1 MNILELKRSA
11 RGYFYREG
19 GDEQNYPTALAST
32 LGSYQ
37 GDDASRYGAAAAY
50 AGYTPEQIASAI
62 NTSRQQG
69 FSEADVAIG
78 LSRFLS
84 SPAAVAAALAANP
97 INNASTPAPVVP
109 AAGVAKNG
117 PSAGQ
122 QLAAVMGK
130 TGGGGPNV
138 DIPITEYI
146 EAYQSVN
153 PDGTINRYDT
163 QGNFV
168 TTYTSNGSDIVGDF
182 FAGIDSSLGLSKGL
196 TSIGKG
202 LEDLDNTL
210 GLSKNAPAIVGFAAS
225 YFLPGIGQA
234 LGQSLVNAGV
244 ITGAAIPYATTIGT
258 ALAQTGVSVAQ
269 GKPLDQA
276 LGDAILSG
284 GMSELTQAY
293 GSRVKSAI
301 GQITDNPI
309 AQKAIFKA
317 GTDVVTAV
325 AQGKSGDQVLQGIG
339 KSVVSTVAGEAANEL
354 VKNIPGINSL
364 PDAAKK
370 VVTSGIATSIQG
382 GDGTKSMLD
391 TALREGTNYVLDAV
405 TSTPIAPGTAGTTG
419 AMQGGFGPG
428 AVTPTPT
435 PTPAPSITDTLTKTG
450 LQETTPS
457 PVAGIPAETTPITQ
471 GAVTGTALPPSGG
484 TGIKGGAADASTGT
498 NYVTPIK
505 GGAADASTGTN
516 YVTPITGGAADA
528 STGTDIES
536 TLVANGLTSKPG
548 ETSMAQTASQ
558 TGGTNTT
565 NADEWGDLQGAM
577 DAATARGINAKA
589 PTFGE
594 AFSSWRTALGAN
606 GTFPWTDPKTGITK
620 VFTTDYAPATV
631 AAISANPSAE
641 ATANPKLNTY
651 VLGKLLD
658 SQNIKSS
665 DFNPADLSG
674 IEMVSFFQNYIK
686 ATPEQQSRLLN
697 GSDASTY
704 KVFDKL
710 IKETAAVNPTGA
722 LAPPPYSGTGSIQED
737 PSTHYVDVAKAGLS
751 LAASDLASLGVRG
764 LQVIGGTLGLDAP
777 TLQQTQK
784 LLTDDKKKTL
794 SQLVGFEKA
803 VAGGI
808 ASGIESAATF
818 LIGGPYA
825 SVATL
830 TGMGANSS
838 WLEGVEKKLSD
849 SDNAKR
855 TAVMTAAELVG
866 EMLGVPGLK
875 QVMKGIPV
883 TGSVDE
889 IISAFKRQGAGLL
902 NEQASELLTTTM
914 QFAADKFASFGL
926 NKNATFGD
934 YVDALKDTVV
944 ATAAGVGTSGSI
956 ATSARSLNNAIE
968 SGAATDR
975 TLVYPSIV
983 STDADAPNKPVNTV
997 SEIAA
1002 AFADTGMPITAK
1014 VLNDFAT
1021 TPKSEL
1027 AEKATVYA
1035 DPLVTD
1041 ATEARE
1047 IAREL
1052 GYTNPSQQVLDSL
1065 VGPKSEAEARTELDA
1080 FLESMSS
1087 FEAGKPVNAAA
1098 AQEIVKDLGLTNMSD
1113 ADAISLANKIVQS
1126 VPEDKLAPPADDF
1139 LDKPGVTTEAP
1150 PVITSAEVSK
1160 IVTDALAANPSLTPK
1175 QVADIVDNAV
1185 KTIPLGT
1192 TAADVQKIVDAAVKT
1207 IPAGP
1212 STQDVKKIVTDALA
1226 ANPSLTEVQVTKV
1239 VNDAI
1244 AKVPTGTTTADVQ
1257 KIVDAAVKTIPAGPS
1272 AQDVSKAVTDA
1283 TKNLATTTSV
1293 AEMERRLADAVQA
1306 AKASGLSG
1314 DAVLKT
1320 AIDKVAADQG
1330 TSAASLLS
1338 KIGTTEAALKTQ
1350 FATELS
1356 GVKTQI
1362 SQLGQNLSDEIQA
1375 AKDVGLAGDAA
1386 LQAGLS
1392 SLSSKMGTSQTE
1404 LLKQLGTT
1412 ESALKTQFATQVAGL
1427 DTKFSQAIADAKA
1440 SGLAGDAA
1448 LSKAIATVAAAQ
1460 KTDSATL
1467 LKQLGTTEAALKT
1480 QFATDIG
1487 AVKTSVADLQT
1498 KITSTIAANEAAG
1511 LTRDQA
1517 TAKAV
1522 SDVANNLGTTK
1533 TDLLKQLGTTEAAL
1547 SAKVATVAQDLSSQL
1562 NAQSKTFMDALVSQG
1577 MGQKEALATAIAA
1590 QNKVVAEGQATTKT
1604 AIEGLSAAQ
1613 QKEVADRVAA
1623 GQKTDD
1629 AIAAV
1634 KATVSTGQAATQAAI
1649 GNLSAAQQKEVA
1661 DRVAAGQATD
1671 AAIAAVK
1678 ATVETGQA
1686 ALESK
1691 LTEQGKNFRDALV
1704 QQGMDQSQA
1713 LETAIAA
1720 QTKLVAE
1727 GQSATKTAI
1736 RELSKAQQQ
1745 EVVDRVAAGQK
1756 TDEAIA
1762 AVQKVVTIGQAETET
1777 KLDAQGKSFRD
1788 ALIAQGMGQQQA
1800 LETAIAAQTKLVAE
1814 GQNATNL
1821 RIDELVKQGMT
1832 YQQATQKAIT
1842 EMSTGFTAQLTGAEK
1857 ARQEQASAWE
1867 AQRRLDLTEA
1877 EKKRDLD
1884 RKAELDRAAA
1894 AEKARQ
1900 IEITNQ
1906 KAREAANLK
1915 TIQKGQIRGQM
1926 QTGLQGL
1933 IGGLQQQ
1940 ATQMSAPGVVET
1952 VKATPGFDFGSP
1964 LNVGFFGGYESQKLP
1979 TKNEESLKIATG
1991 GYLDDLLEAIR

>member
-19 GDEQNYPTALAST
+19 GDEQNYPT
-32 LGSYQ
+32 
-37 GDDASRYGAAAAY
+37 
-50 AGYTPEQIASAI
+50 P
-62 NTSRQQG
+62 
-69 FSEADVAIG
+69 
-78 LSRFLS
+78 
-84 SPAAVAAALAANP
+84 
-97 INNASTPAPVVP
+97 TPAPFSNQSDYYFATQAP
-109 AAGVAKNG
+109 APAPAPVSAPPIVATTG
-117 PSAGQ
+117 PAAGQ
-122 QLAAVMGK
+122 QLAAVIGT

-138 DIPITEYI
+138 DIPVTQYI
-146 EAYQSVN
+146 EGYESVN

-202 LEDLDNTL
+202 LEDLDSAL
-210 GLSKNAPAIVGFAAS
+210 GLSKNAPAIVSAAAA

-244 ITGAAIPYATTIGT
+244 LTGAAATPAMATTIGT

-269 GKPLDQA
+269 GKPLDEA
-276 LGDAILSG
+276 ITNAIISVGLG
-284 GMSELTQAY
+284 AY
-293 GSRVKSAI
+293 GADIKSAI
-301 GQITDNPI
+301 SQITTNPV
-309 AQKAIFKA
+309 AQNAIFKA
-317 GTDVVTAV
+317 GTDVVAAV
-325 AQGKSGDQVLQGIG
+325 AQGKTGDQIVQGIG
-339 KSVVSTVAGEAANEL
+339 NSIVSSVAGAAANEL
-354 VKNIPGINSL
+354 VKNIPGIDSL

-370 VVTSGIATSIQG
+370 TITSGIATTIQG
-382 GDGTKSMLD
+382 GDGTKSMLN

-419 AMQGGFGPG
+419 AMQGGFGEGVATGTAGTTG
-428 AVTPTPT
+428 AMQGGFGSGTD
-435 PTPAPSITDTLTKTG
+435 ITDTLTKTG

-457 PVAGIPAETTPITQ
+457 PVDGIPATTTPAPQ

-484 TGIKGGAADASTGT
+484 TGIT
-498 NYVTPIK
+498 

-528 STGTDIES
+528 STGTVVTDTTIAG
-536 TLVANGLTSKPG
+536 LQNAGLTDGKPG

-558 TGGTNTT
+558 TGGTNTA
-565 NADEWGDLQGAM
+565 NADEWGDLQGAI

-631 AAISANPSAE
+631 AAISANPSSE

-674 IEMVSFFQNYIK
+674 IEMASFFQNYIK
-686 ATPEQQSRLLN
+686 ATPEQQSKLLN

-722 LAPPPYSGTGSIQED
+722 LAPLPYSGTGSIQED

-838 WLEGVEKKLSD
+838 WLEGVEQKLSD

-926 NKNATFGD
+926 NKNATFED

-975 TLVYPSIV
+975 TPVYPSII

-1002 AFADTGMPITAK
+1002 AFADTGIPITAK

-1021 TPKSEL
+1021 TPKLEL

-1065 VGPKSEAEARTELDA
+1065 VGPKSEAEARTELDT
-1080 FLESMSS
+1080 FLQSMSS
-1087 FEAGKPVNAAA
+1087 FEAGKPVNVAA
-1098 AQEIVKDLGLTNMSD
+1098 AQEMMADLGLSNMSD
-1113 ADAISLANKIVQS
+1113 ADAISLANQIVQS
-1126 VPEDKLAPPADDF
+1126 VPNDKLAPPADDF
-1139 LDKPGVTTEAP
+1139 LNKPGVTTEGATGVKNADDFLDKTGVTTEAP

-1160 IVTDALAANPSLTPK
+1160 IVTDALAANPSLTPD
-1175 QVADIVDNAV
+1175 QVTKIVDDAV

-1192 TAADVQKIVDAAVKT
+1192 TAADVQRIVDAAVKT
-1207 IPAGP
+1207 IP
-1212 STQDVKKIVTDALA
+1212 S
-1226 ANPSLTEVQVTKV
+1226 S
-1239 VNDAI
+1239 
-1244 AKVPTGTTTADVQ
+1244 
-1257 KIVDAAVKTIPAGPS
+1257 PS

-1283 TKNLATTTSV
+1283 TKDLATKEGVGTAITGATKDLATTKSV
-1293 AEMERRLADAVQA
+1293 DDLKAGLTKAIDDAGKNNANAFNAIDKAIEDLKA
-1306 AKASGLSG
+1306 AGLTEKQVKDFVDTGVGGATKTLQNAIG
-1314 DAVLKT
+1314 DAVTGNK
-1320 AIDKVAADQG
+1320 K
-1330 TSAASLLS
+1330 SLTDL
-1338 KIGTTEAALKTQ
+1338 
-1350 FATELS
+1350 
-1356 GVKTQI
+1356 
-1362 SQLGQNLSDEIQA
+1362 QNLVAKDISASEAKVTNVVANAETRLGEAIQA
-1375 AKDVGLAGDAA
+1375 AKDIGLKGDAA
-1386 LQAGLS
+1386 LQSGLNAVAAD
-1392 SLSSKMGTSQTE
+1392 LGKSKE
-1404 LLKQLGTT
+1404 ALLAQLGKT
-1412 ESALKTQFATQVAGL
+1412 EES
-1427 DTKFSQAIADAKA
+1427 
-1440 SGLAGDAA
+1440 
-1448 LSKAIATVAAAQ
+1448 
-1460 KTDSATL
+1460 
-1467 LKQLGTTEAALKT
+1467 LKT
-1480 QFATDIG
+1480 QFATDVG
-1487 AVKTSVADLQT
+1487 AVK
-1498 KITSTIAANEAAG
+1498 AAVE
-1511 LTRDQA
+1511 T
-1517 TAKAV
+1517 
-1522 SDVANNLGTTK
+1522 
-1533 TDLLKQLGTTEAAL
+1533 
-1547 SAKVATVAQDLSSQL
+1547 
-1562 NAQSKTFMDALVSQG
+1562 
-1577 MGQKEALATAIAA
+1577 
-1590 QNKVVAEGQATTKT
+1590 GQAATKT
-1604 AIEGLSAAQ
+1604 ALGELNEAQ
-1613 QKEVADRVAA
+1613 KKEVADRVAA
-1623 GQKTDD
+1623 GQATDA

-1634 KATVSTGQAATQAAI
+1634 QTKVETGQAALESKLTEQGKTFRDALVQQGMDQKQALETAIAAQTKLVTEGQAATKTAL
-1649 GNLSAAQQKEVA
+1649 GELSAAQQKEVA

-1671 AAIAAVK
+1671 AAIAAVQT
-1678 ATVETGQA
+1678 AVETGQA
-1686 ALESK
+1686 A
-1691 LTEQGKNFRDALV
+1691 
-1704 QQGMDQSQA
+1704 
-1713 LETAIAA
+1713 
-1720 QTKLVAE
+1720 
-1727 GQSATKTAI
+1727 TKTAL
-1736 RELSKAQQQ
+1736 EGLTAAQQK
-1745 EVVDRVAAGQK
+1745 EVADRIAAGQA
-1756 TDEAIA
+1756 TDVAIA
-1762 AVQKVVTIGQAETET
+1762 VVKEAVTTGQAATEA
-1777 KLDAQGKSFRD
+1777 KLDAQGKAFRD
-1788 ALIAQGMGQQQA
+1788 ALVAQGMGQKEA

-1842 EMSTGFTAQLTGAEK
+1842 EMSTGFTTQLTGAEK

-1867 AQRRLDLTEA
+1867 AQRKLDLTEA
-1877 EKKRDLD
+1877 EKQRGID
-1884 RKAELDRAAA
+1884 RQAELDRAAA

-1906 KAREAANLK
+1906 KAREAANLR
-1915 TIQKGQIRGQM
+1915 TIQTGQLRGQM

-1933 IGGLQQQ
+1933 LGGLQQQ
-1940 ATQMSAPGVVET
+1940 ATQMAAPGVVET
-1952 VKATPGFDFGSP
+1952 VKATPGFNFDSP
-1964 LNVGFFGGYESQKLP
+1964 LNVGFFGGYESQKAP
-1979 TKNEESLKIATG
+1979 TKDKESLKIATG

>member
-37 GDDASRYGAAAAY
+37 GDDASRYGAAATYAGYTPEQLNVSAWKPSSEWSFDPKNRYVGTNITLGDGSVVPYDAIVAQVKYKYDADKKNPTLAVKSGIQLGIPDEVLMTLPGVDSGALKAGHALIDSGAFASTAINEADKGGALPAPVGSVMYNARIAAGLDAY
-50 AGYTPEQIASAI
+50 GHPSAQVATAGYTPEQIASAI

-505 GGAADASTGTN
+505 GGAADASTGTV
-516 YVTPITGGAADA
+516 VTNTTIADLQNA
-528 STGTDIES
+528 
-536 TLVANGLTSKPG
+536 GLTEGKPG
-548 ETSMAQTASQ
+548 ESNMAQTASQ
-558 TGGTNTT
+558 TGGTNTANVDPWGNLDAAIAASAKRAWPT
-565 NADEWGDLQGAM
+565 NFSDSVAKSLDLFDQLESAGLTSNNGVTTIYDSRTKENLSFNADTGEFLGK
-577 DAATARGINAKA
+577 TPA
-589 PTFGE
+589 PPN
-594 AFSSWRTALGAN
+594 SVV
-606 GTFPWTDPKTGITK
+606 TDPEVQKFLNTIKPNVDAFPIGYKSPTPEAIQNTTPGATK
-620 VFTTDYAPATV
+620 NPIASTDKLV
-631 AAISANPSAE
+631 VDMLDSEDSANRNQPALDTASAAE
-641 ATANPKLNTY
+641 QNLAALLAFGKTATPPPAGNSYAL
-651 VLGKLLD
+651 LGEL
-658 SQNIKSS
+658 SGSYGQNIPDYIGNLPFS
-665 DFNPADLSG
+665 L
-674 IEMVSFFQNYIK
+674 VSK
-686 ATPEQQSRLLN
+686 DT
-697 GSDASTY
+697 
-704 KVFDKL
+704 
-710 IKETAAVNPTGA
+710 
-722 LAPPPYSGTGSIQED
+722 GTGETSYSNGQ
-737 PSTHYVDVAKAGLS
+737 GLS
-751 LAASDLASLGVRG
+751 LVAYSD
-764 LQVIGGTLGLDAP
+764 GTAKITEDAHPETPITVQLPPEVKDQPEIVLPPATKTIPP
-777 TLQQTQK
+777 TPT
-784 LLTDDKKKTL
+784 
-794 SQLVGFEKA
+794 
-803 VAGGI
+803 
-808 ASGIESAATF
+808 
-818 LIGGPYA
+818 P
-825 SVATL
+825 
-830 TGMGANSS
+830 
-838 WLEGVEKKLSD
+838 
-849 SDNAKR
+849 
-855 TAVMTAAELVG
+855 
-866 EMLGVPGLK
+866 
-875 QVMKGIPV
+875 IPV
-883 TGSVDE
+883 T
-889 IISAFKRQGAGLL
+889 
-902 NEQASELLTTTM
+902 
-914 QFAADKFASFGL
+914 
-926 NKNATFGD
+926 
-934 YVDALKDTVV
+934 
-944 ATAAGVGTSGSI
+944 
-956 ATSARSLNNAIE
+956 
-968 SGAATDR
+968 
-975 TLVYPSIV
+975 
-983 STDADAPNKPVNTV
+983 
-997 SEIAA
+997 
-1002 AFADTGMPITAK
+1002 
-1014 VLNDFAT
+1014 
-1021 TPKSEL
+1021 TPKPPVPPVTPPEPPKP
-1027 AEKATVYA
+1027 APPVPPVT
-1035 DPLVTD
+1035 PLVTP
-1041 ATEARE
+1041 T
-1047 IAREL
+1047 
-1052 GYTNPSQQVLDSL
+1052 
-1065 VGPKSEAEARTELDA
+1065 
-1080 FLESMSS
+1080 
-1087 FEAGKPVNAAA
+1087 
-1098 AQEIVKDLGLTNMSD
+1098 
-1113 ADAISLANKIVQS
+1113 
-1126 VPEDKLAPPADDF
+1126 
-1139 LDKPGVTTEAP
+1139 VTP
-1150 PVITSAEVSK
+1150 PVPVPTPAPTPTPPPTLTPTSPPPTSAEVSK

-1175 QVADIVDNAV
+1175 QVAEIVDNAV

-1192 TAADVQKIVDAAVKT
+1192 TA
-1207 IPAGP
+1207 
-1212 STQDVKKIVTDALA
+1212 
-1226 ANPSLTEVQVTKV
+1226 
-1239 VNDAI
+1239 
-1244 AKVPTGTTTADVQ
+1244 ADVQ

-1283 TKNLATTTSV
+1283 TKNLATTGSV
-1293 AEMERRLADAVQA
+1293 AAVEAKVTDAEQRISDAVQA
-1306 AKASGLSG
+1306 AKDIGL
-1314 DAVLKT
+1314 K
-1320 AIDKVAADQG
+1320 
-1330 TSAASLLS
+1330 
-1338 KIGTTEAALKTQ
+1338 
-1350 FATELS
+1350 
-1356 GVKTQI
+1356 
-1362 SQLGQNLSDEIQA
+1362 
-1375 AKDVGLAGDAA
+1375 GDAA
-1386 LQAGLS
+1386 LQAGLN
-1392 SLSSKMGTSQTE
+1392 
-1404 LLKQLGTT
+1404 
-1412 ESALKTQFATQVAGL
+1412 
-1427 DTKFSQAIADAKA
+1427 
-1440 SGLAGDAA
+1440 
-1448 LSKAIATVAAAQ
+1448 TVAADLGKSKEA
-1460 KTDSATL
+1460 L
-1467 LKQLGTTEAALKT
+1467 LAQLGKTEESLKT
-1480 QFATDIG
+1480 QFATDVG
-1487 AVKTSVADLQT
+1487 AVK
-1498 KITSTIAANEAAG
+1498 
-1511 LTRDQA
+1511 
-1517 TAKAV
+1517 
-1522 SDVANNLGTTK
+1522 
-1533 TDLLKQLGTTEAAL
+1533 
-1547 SAKVATVAQDLSSQL
+1547 
-1562 NAQSKTFMDALVSQG
+1562 
-1577 MGQKEALATAIAA
+1577 
-1590 QNKVVAEGQATTKT
+1590 
-1604 AIEGLSAAQ
+1604 
-1613 QKEVADRVAA
+1613 
-1623 GQKTDD
+1623 
-1629 AIAAV
+1629 AAV
-1634 KATVSTGQAATQAAI
+1634 ETGQAATKTAL
-1649 GNLSAAQQKEVA
+1649 GELNEAQKKEVA

-1678 ATVETGQA
+1678 ATVETGQAATEAKLDAQGKAFRDALVQQGMDQQTALETAMAAQTKLVTEGQAATKTALGDLSAAQQKEVADRVAAGQTTNAAIAAVKATVETGQAATQKALGELSTAQQKEVAARVAAGETTAAAIAAVKTTVETGQA

-1736 RELSKAQQQ
+1736 GELSKAQQQ
-1745 EVVDRVAAGQK
+1745 EVIDRVAAGQK

-1762 AVQKVVTIGQAETET
+1762 AVQKAVTIGQAETET

-1842 EMSTGFTAQLTGAEK
+1842 EMSTGFTTQLTGAEK

-1867 AQRRLDLTEA
+1867 AQRQLDLTEA
-1877 EKKRDLD
+1877 EKQRGID
-1884 RKAELDRAAA
+1884 RQAELDRAAA
-1894 AEKARQ
+1894 AGKARQ

-1940 ATQMSAPGVVET
+1940 ATQMAAPGVVET

-1964 LNVGFFGGYESQKLP
+1964 LNVGFFGGYESQKSP